1 MLTKILLVLRRFA
14 LLISISYTILLVL
27 VSFISLD
34 DFAEIEVDK
43 GDKIFHFLVYF
54 ILVVLWYIALIEK
67 VTWSKSKQIIIIAFC
82 SIMFGIIIE
91 ILQGSLT
98 SYRAADGFDILANTL
113 GVLLA
118 SASIWFNN
126 RNVKKK

>member
-1 MLTKILLVLRRFA
+1 MLTKILLVLRHFA

-54 ILVVLWYIALIEK
+54 MLVVLWYIALIEK

>member
-34 DFAEIEVDK
+34 DFTEIEVDK

>member
-54 ILVVLWYIALIEK
+54 MLVVLWYIALIEK

-126 RNVKKK
+126 WNVKKK